1 MKKIAPYII
10 LILCALLLWDLLFTF
25 GDASFHIDGEEFD
38 GPLGAML
45 GVLLGGGGMLIGLLV
60 TIVVGAVLAV
70 VFAGVG
76 IVVIG
81 ALAFAGFA
89 VAAAIVPFLLP
100 LLLPL
105 ALIWYLVSRSR
116 RNRVVNQQAVQA
128 RPL

>member
-25 GDASFHIDGEEFD
+25 GDASFHIDGDEID

-45 GVLLGGGGMLIGLLV
+45 GILLGGGGILIGLLV
-60 TIVVGAVLAV
+60 TVVVGTVLAV

-76 IVVIG
+76 VVIIG
-81 ALAFAGFA
+81 ALAIAGVA

-105 ALIWYLVSRSR
+105 AVIWYLVSRSR
-116 RNRVVNQQAVQA
+116 KNRVVRQQAVS
-128 RPL
+128 

>member
-1 MKKIAPYII
+1 MKKIVPY
-10 LILCALLLWDLLFTF
+10 LVLFLCALLLWDLLFTF
-25 GDASFHIDGEEFD
+25 GDASFHIDGEEVG

-45 GVLLGGGGMLIGLLV
+45 GILLAGGGTLIGLLV
-60 TIVVGAVLAV
+60 VVVVGVVLAV

-81 ALAFAGFA
+81 ALAIAGLA

-105 ALIWYLVSRSR
+105 AVIWYLVSRAR
-116 RNRVVNQQAVQA
+116 RNRAVA
-128 RPL
+128 KVAV

>member
-1 MKKIAPYII
+1 MKKIVPY
-10 LILCALLLWDLLFTF
+10 LVLFLCALLLWDLLFTF
-25 GDASFHIDGEEFD
+25 GDASFHIDGEEVG

-45 GVLLGGGGMLIGLLV
+45 GILLAGGGTLIGLLV
-60 TIVVGAVLAV
+60 ALVVGAVLAV

-81 ALAFAGFA
+81 ALAIAGLA

-105 ALIWYLVSRSR
+105 AVIWYLVSRAR
-116 RNRVVNQQAVQA
+116 RNRAVA
-128 RPL
+128 KVAV

>member
-38 GPLGAML
+38 GPFGAML
-45 GVLLGGGGMLIGLLV
+45 GILLGGGGLLIGLLV

-81 ALAFAGFA
+81 ALACASIA

-105 ALIWYLVSRSR
+105 ALVWYLVSRAR
-116 RNRVVNQQAVQA
+116 RNRVVHGQAV
-128 RPL
+128 

>member
-81 ALAFAGFA
+81 ALALACFA

-116 RNRVVNQQAVQA
+116 RNRVVNQQAV
-128 RPL
+128 

>member
-1 MKKIAPYII
+1 MKKIVPYLI
-10 LILCALLLWDLLFTF
+10 LFLCALLLWDLLFSF

-45 GVLLGGGGMLIGLLV
+45 GILFAGGGTLIGLLV
-60 TIVVGAVLAV
+60 ALVVGVVLAV

-76 IVVIG
+76 IVIIG
-81 ALAFAGFA
+81 ALAIAGLA

-105 ALIWYLVSRSR
+105 ALVWYLVSRARRSR
-116 RNRVVNQQAVQA
+116 TVHKVAV
-128 RPL
+128 

>member
-10 LILCALLLWDLLFTF
+10 LVLCALILWDLLFTF
-25 GDASFHIDGEEFD
+25 GDASFHIDGDEVD

-45 GVLLGGGGMLIGLLV
+45 GILLGGGGVLIGLLV
-60 TIVVGAVLAV
+60 TVVVGAVLAV

-76 IVVIG
+76 VVIIG
-81 ALAFAGFA
+81 ALAIAGVA

-105 ALIWYLVSRSR
+105 AVIWYLVSRAR
-116 RNRVVNQQAVQA
+116 RNRVIRQQAV
-128 RPL
+128 

>member
-10 LILCALLLWDLLFTF
+10 LVLCALILWDLLFTF
-25 GDASFHIDGEEFD
+25 GDASFHIDGDEID

-45 GVLLGGGGMLIGLLV
+45 GILLGGGGVLIGLLV
-60 TIVVGAVLAV
+60 TVVVGAVLAV

-76 IVVIG
+76 VVIIG
-81 ALAFAGFA
+81 ALAIAGVA

-105 ALIWYLVSRSR
+105 AVIWYLVSRSR
-116 RNRVVNQQAVQA
+116 KNRVVRGQAV
-128 RPL
+128 